1 MDDPIAVIR
10 ACAQAMRV
18 FNRPE
23 TAAEVDRAADE
34 LERLR
39 AAQPAVPA
47 ECDCATVPDI
57 CNAYESGVGHAGR
70 PTASVNPYPPG
81 TPQHTAYEIGASGG
95 KHNAQPA
102 VPDMDAIR
110 QAVARGWCHPLT
122 SRKAMDQTL
131 AEAISEQVFAM
142 LSATEDRKDE

>member
-1 MDDPIAVIR
+1 M
-10 ACAQAMRV
+10 
-18 FNRPE
+18 PE
-23 TAAEVDRAADE
+23 TITFEGRSVYAVCPEEYDEMVAE

-39 AAQPAVPA
+39 A
-47 ECDCATVPDI
+47 
-57 CNAYESGVGHAGR
+57 
-70 PTASVNPYPPG
+70 
-81 TPQHTAYEIGASGG
+81 
-95 KHNAQPA
+95 AQPA